1 MSFLSGIF
9 GRKKSSRDIANERLK
24 MVLEYERASTKIGDI
39 ENMKKDI
46 IEVIKKYVKVKDVN
60 IRNHSN
66 QEFEALELEII
77 LDK

>member
-1 MSFLSGIF
+1 MSFF
-9 GRKKSSRDIANERLK
+9 GSLFGKKKSGDVAKKRL
-24 MVLEYERASTKIGDI
+24 MMMLEYERASTKI
-39 ENMKKDI
+39 ENVDEMKKDI

>member
-1 MSFLSGIF
+1 MSFF
-9 GRKKSSRDIANERLK
+9 GLFSKKKSGDVAKKRL
-24 MVLEYERASTKIGDI
+24 MMMLEYERASTKIENI
-39 ENMKKDI
+39 EEMKKDI

-60 IRNHSN
+60 IKNHSN

>member
-1 MSFLSGIF
+1 MSFFDIF
-9 GRKKSSRDIANERLK
+9 KKKKSANEAKKRL
-24 MVLEYERASTKIGDI
+24 MMMLEYERASTKIDNV
-39 ENMKKDI
+39 EDMKKDI

-60 IRNHSN
+60 IKNHSN